1 MTSKTASTKDSK
13 NNMRLHILVSL
24 LLFLLYV
31 TPTPCLSQSTFAD
44 TLSDS
49 ATMVKIDDVLNSAV
63 IRLIDNRKIKLI
75 GLIPLDKPKRKEL
88 PRNEYN
94 IIIEKDD
101 PIIPLEQTAYNFL
114 SDLTKG
120 KTVRLEFDN
129 LYRDSDGYILGYVF
143 LDDNTFVNA
152 EILRQGF
159 SDLHMT
165 PQNIKYEKELRSAYL
180 EAKKEKRGL
189 QGN

>member
-1 MTSKTASTKDSK
+1 MRASIVFIFVSFFIIGARPISGFAQNDFTQ
-13 NNMRLHILVSL
+13 NLHNTETVAK
-24 LLFLLYV
+24 V
-31 TPTPCLSQSTFAD
+31 E
-44 TLSDS
+44 
-49 ATMVKIDDVLNSAV
+49 DVLNSATF
-63 IRLIDNRKIKLI
+63 RLTDGRKIKLI

-101 PIIPLEQTAYNFL
+101 PIVPLEQTAYDFL
-114 SDLTKG
+114 VDLIKG
-120 KTVRLEFDN
+120 KTVSVEFDN
-129 LYRDSDGYILGYVF
+129 LYRDSDGYLLGYVF
-143 LDDNTFVNA
+143 LNDDTFVNA
-152 EILRQGF
+152 EVLRQGF

-165 PQNIKYEKELRSAYL
+165 PQNVKYEKELRAGYL